1 VSALRDRSESFLIV
15 PWNVDEAAELAHD
28 LLGDSER
35 FRHSQGVA
43 QRARELSVTV
53 PSDQVELLVAA
64 AWLHDVGYAVPLR
77 GTGFH
82 PLDGARGLVGRGVGS
97 TLARLVA
104 HHSAAWLVA
113 GALGL
118 QPEMAAFLPLPGPTA
133 DALTAAD
140 QTIGPGGVAMTV
152 DERMRDMIGRH
163 GPDSPNASVHAARA
177 TELRATTTRV
187 AGRLRRRGVTDS
199 WLPRPSER

>member
-1 VSALRDRSESFLIV
+1 LIV

-53 PSDQVELLVAA
+53 PAEQVELLVAA
-64 AWLHDVGYAVPLR
+64 AWLHDVGYAAPLR

-82 PLDGARGLVGRGVGS
+82 PLDGARGLVGLGVGS
-97 TLARLVA
+97 ALTRLVA
-104 HHSAAWLVA
+104 NHSAAWLVA
-113 GALGL
+113 RALNL
-118 QPEMAAFLPLPGPTA
+118 QHEMTAFLPLSGPTA

-152 DERMRDMIGRH
+152 DERMRDMIERH
-163 GPDSPNASVHAARA
+163 GPDSSNARVHAARA
-177 TELRATTTRV
+177 AELRATTSRV
-187 AGRLRRRGVTDS
+187 AVRLQRRGVTDS
-199 WLPRPSER
+199 WLPGLSPR